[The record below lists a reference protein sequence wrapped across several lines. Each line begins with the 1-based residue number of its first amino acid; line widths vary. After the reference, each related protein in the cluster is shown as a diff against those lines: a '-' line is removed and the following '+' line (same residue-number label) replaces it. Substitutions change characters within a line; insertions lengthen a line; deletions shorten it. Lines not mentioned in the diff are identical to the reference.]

1 MSDEAR
7 QAEYEKVTLE
17 VDAEMLY
24 LNTVGLR
31 LLGVWLGIQGGQEWR
46 VRAE

>member
-1 MSDEAR
+1 MAR
-7 QAEYEKVTLE
+7 EGLEAEYEKIALE

-31 LLGVWLGIQGGQEWR
+31 KLGEW
-46 VRAE
+46 